1 MAADAATA
9 RGGRLVKLVGDQIM
23 YVAPSARAGC
33 DIALTVLAEVNE
45 HALLPPL
52 RASLAEGAVVPHEG
66 DYFGPVVNL
75 AARLVDAARAGEL
88 LVTEEVAQRVD
99 GHYVA
104 SPVAAMSF
112 KGFPEAVN
120 AVAIHAARH

>member
-1 MAADAATA
+1 
-9 RGGRLVKLVGDQIM
+9 M
-23 YVAPSARAGC
+23 YVAPNAQAGC
-33 DIALTVLAEVNE
+33 DIALTVLAEVDE

-52 RASLAEGAVVPHEG
+52 RASLAHGAVVPHEG

-88 LVTEEVAQRVD
+88 LVTEEVARLID

-112 KGFPEAVN
+112 KGFPEAVK
-120 AVAIHAARH
+120 AVAIHSVPA